1 MTKPASARS
10 LTTISFLTLL
20 LAVGVTCPE
29 PAYAQSKE
37 IRFANFLPA
46 SLPQIQMDQWF
57 ADELA
62 KRSGGNVKMRIFA
75 AGSLGKPT
83 ELLKLVAEGGV
94 DAAATAP
101 GYFPAQMPFLAATNS
116 LPLAYKDAEQS
127 SKIIHTLYNEI
138 PALKEEMRQNNVH
151 PLFWHVIDPYYLVC
165 RTPVRTLADL
175 KGKRVR
181 SWGEDVPRLFK
192 AVDAVPIS
200 LLPAELYEALQR
212 GTIDCAPY
220 SMATAVSL
228 KLHEVA
234 KYVTF
239 MSIGAPGGWPQFYNL
254 KAWESWPSET
264 KKLFMEIAEEAKKR
278 ELEHLAK
285 ADKEARETMKA
296 AGVEFIDFP
305 EQTKLEAL
313 APDFIAEWVRKM
325 EGLGKGTEATKMA
338 QRWKELQK

>member
-1 MTKPASARS
+1 MTKPASARPV
-10 LTTISFLTLL
+10 TTISCLTLL
-20 LAVGVTCPE
+20 IALGATCPD

-46 SLPQIQMDQWF
+46 TLPQIQMDQWF

-62 KRSGGNVKMRIFA
+62 KRSGGSVKMRIFA
-75 AGSLGKPT
+75 AGALGKPT

-138 PALKEEMRQNNVH
+138 PALKDEMRQNNVH

-165 RTPVRTLADL
+165 RTPVRSLADL

-220 SMATAVSL
+220 SLATAVSL

-239 MSIGAPGGWPQFYNL
+239 MSIGSPGGWPQFYNL
-254 KAWESWPSET
+254 KVWESWTPES
-264 KKLFMEIAEEAKKR
+264 KKLFMEVAEDTKKR
-278 ELEHLAK
+278 ELEQLAK
-285 ADKEARETMKA
+285 ADKEAREVMKA
-296 AGVEFIDFP
+296 AGVEFIEFP
-305 EQTKLEAL
+305 EQAKLEAQ
-313 APDFIAEWVRKM
+313 APDFIGEWVRKM
-325 EGLGKGTEATKMA
+325 EGLGKGAEATKMA